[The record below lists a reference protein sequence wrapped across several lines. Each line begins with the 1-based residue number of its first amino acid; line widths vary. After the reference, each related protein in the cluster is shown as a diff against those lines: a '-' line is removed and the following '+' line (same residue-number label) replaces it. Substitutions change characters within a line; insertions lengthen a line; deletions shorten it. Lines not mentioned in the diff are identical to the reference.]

1 MRISKNT
8 LTMMIDTHKR
18 ADPYSPY
25 SAGKATYEA
34 NAERL
39 INRNARRAVWLKAA
53 AHWRGVM
60 QMRLVTGERNLAFR
74 AYKFARIAVSA
85 AHYV

>member
-8 LTMMIDTHKR
+8 LTTMIELHER

-25 SAGKATYEA
+25 GAGKVSYEA

-39 INRNARRAVWLKAA
+39 INRNARRAEWLKAA

-60 QMRLVTGERNLAFR
+60 QMRLVMGERNFAFR

>member
-8 LTMMIDTHKR
+8 LTMMIDTHER

-25 SAGKATYEA
+25 GVGKASYEA
-34 NAERL
+34 NAERA
-39 INRNARRAVWLKAA
+39 INRNAKRAEWLKAA

-60 QMRLVTGERNLAFR
+60 QMRLVMGERNLAFR